1 VFPANFS
8 MGQSDPLSQVLCEG
22 RGRLY
27 PSITNPNW
35 LVLRERRKLF
45 VRWLA
50 QVPVVPL
57 SVLDVGGRIQP
68 YRPLLE
74 GRLRCYVA
82 VDVRSTPLVDIVARG
97 EQLPLRD
104 DSFDLIICTQVLEYV
119 EEPRTVIGEIHRVL
133 KPGGFLLLSAP
144 AIFPVDSEDDRWRFL
159 PPGLYGLL
167 ASFRRVEVHAEG
179 SSIEGLFRTVA
190 VWIASFA
197 RPRFFNR
204 LLRWTL
210 IPVLNLVGSGIA
222 AAVRSSND
230 QFAANF
236 SALAVK

>member
-1 VFPANFS
+1 
-8 MGQSDPLSQVLCEG
+8 MGQSDLRKQLICEG
-22 RGRLY
+22 QQRLN
-27 PSITNPNW
+27 PAITNPNW
-35 LVLRERRKLF
+35 LVLRERRKVF
-45 VRWLA
+45 IKWLS

-74 GRLRCYVA
+74 GRLGRYVA
-82 VDVRSTPLVDIVARG
+82 VDIRSTPLVDIVALG

-104 DSFDLIICTQVLEYV
+104 AFFDLVICTQVLEYV
-119 EEPRTVIGEIHRVL
+119 EEPRKVIGEIHRVL
-133 KPGGFLLLSAP
+133 KPGGFLLLSVP
-144 AIFPVDSEDDRWRFL
+144 AIYPIDSEYDRWRFL
-159 PPGLYGLL
+159 PSGLCNLL
-167 ASFRRVEVHAEG
+167 ASFQRIEVHAEG
-179 SSIEGLFRTVA
+179 SSIDGLFRTVA

-197 RPRFFNR
+197 RPLFFNR

-222 AAVRSSND
+222 SAVGSSNA